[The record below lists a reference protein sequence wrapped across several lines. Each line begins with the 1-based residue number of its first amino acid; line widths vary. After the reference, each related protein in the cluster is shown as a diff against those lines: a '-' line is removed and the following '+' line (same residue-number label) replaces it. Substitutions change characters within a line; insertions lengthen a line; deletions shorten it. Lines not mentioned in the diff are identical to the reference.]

1 MGSVLVGRTIDE
13 ASGHDD
19 DDDDMGSAGLISPIL
34 FLDDR
39 LSPNVTNG
47 SSFSVPAA
55 AAAAA
60 EGVSMAVVRCP
71 TLGPV
76 VATVET
82 VIITFRHHV
91 RRVAT

>member
-19 DDDDMGSAGLISPIL
+19 DDDDDDDIGSAGLISPIL
-34 FLDDR
+34 CLDDR

-55 AAAAA
+55 A
-60 EGVSMAVVRCP
+60 EGISMAVVRCP
-71 TLGPV
+71 TLGLV

-82 VIITFRHHV
+82 AIITFRHQV

>member
-19 DDDDMGSAGLISPIL
+19 DDDDIGSAGLISPIL
-34 FLDDR
+34 CLDDR

-47 SSFSVPAA
+47 SSFSVP
-55 AAAAA
+55 AAAA